1 MKLILAALVLVA
13 SSAFAQPVKIIVQYQ
28 PGGVSDRVARTV
40 QTALE
45 ENGVAT
51 NLEYKLG
58 GGGFIAYNYLSKV
71 RTNETV
77 IMIASNGLTD
87 NIGEANVEY
96 EFSDF
101 VVIKHLGNSASMLVV
116 SNNHPAKT
124 LKQLIEIS
132 RSRPV
137 TYGTSGIGSGTHIA
151 GAIVGNGQGTFT
163 SVPYKGQ
170 AQALVDVLGG
180 QIDYMMEAESIMDP
194 YIKSGKIRALAVMSA
209 HRLPANPNV
218 PTLRELGINDYGYTR
233 WSILIANKTADPV
246 MIEKIRKIVSQPVVA
261 ERLLELDHRPVK
273 TVPNQLEELA
283 SNFRKIKQRVKF
295 D

>member
-1 MKLILAALVLVA
+1 MKLFLVA
-13 SSAFAQPVKIIVQYQ
+13 MMLLASSVFAQPVRIVVQYQ

-51 NLEYKLG
+51 SLEYKLG
-58 GGGFIAYNYLSKV
+58 GGGFIAYNYLAKV

-77 IMIASNGLTD
+77 IMVASNGLTD

-101 VVIKHLGNSASMLVV
+101 VVIKHLGNSASLLVV
-116 SNNHPAKT
+116 NNNHPAKS

-132 RSRPV
+132 HTRPI

-163 SVPYKGQ
+163 NVPYKGQ

-180 QIDYMMEAESIMDP
+180 QIDYIMEAESIVDP
-194 YIKSGKIRALAVMSA
+194 YIKSGKLKALAVMSPQ
-209 HRLPANPNV
+209 RLAGNPDV

-246 MIEKIRKIVSQPVVA
+246 VIAKIRKIVSQPAVA

-273 TVPNQLEELA
+273 TAPKQLEELA
-283 SNFRKIKQRVKF
+283 ANFRKIKQRVKF